1 MDYDTKIQ
9 GLERN
14 LAAMDEKA
22 RKTKNLKQKNIILAT
37 SMLISN
43 EINRLVA
50 EKHKEALHE
59 D

>member
-1 MDYDTKIQ
+1 MNYDTKIE

-22 RKTKNLKQKNIILAT
+22 RKTKDMKQKNILLST

-50 EKHKEALHE
+50 EKHKEAAT
-59 D
+59 